1 MRPTNIDIIG
11 SELAVKWDNGTES
24 FIALEKLRRYCPCAS
39 CNVERDIMGNLY
51 KGPDKPL
58 GPRSFQIVRLNN
70 VGGYAIQP
78 QWGDGHNSG
87 LYSYDY
93 LQRLAENTDS

>member
-1 MRPTNIDIIG
+1 MRPTKIDIIG
-11 SELAVKWDNGTES
+11 SELAIKWDNGSES

-39 CNVERDIMGNLY
+39 CNGERDIMGNVY

-58 GPRSFQIVRLNN
+58 GPRSFQIVRMNN

-87 LYSYDY
+87 LYAYDY
-93 LQRLAENTDS
+93 LQRLAEPQA

>member
-1 MRPTNIDIIG
+1 
-11 SELAVKWDNGTES
+11 
-24 FIALEKLRRYCPCAS
+24 
-39 CNVERDIMGNLY
+39 MGNVY

-87 LYSYDY
+87 LFSYDY
-93 LQRLAENTDS
+93 LQRLAGKDDRT